1 MKKYVF
7 LTMTISFLLA
17 GIIFCQSPQLAQAK
31 TNYQIVKRSYIA
43 NVAYHPRNPGK
54 NGYVWQT
61 IDHSKVGHNFKNY
74 PNTTWQVSRQ
84 YVIKHNGK
92 NAVYYRV
99 QGISPKNNS
108 VKGGYIWRGYLK
120 KGYNPNYTKISDVT
134 VNLMT
139 TNEYQQFIQK
149 SPTQRLTRQVLA
161 LFPNSKV
168 TQPMSQY
175 ALGNSLAI
183 GEKSYQ
189 QISSMPD
196 MQRFLNTPNTLT
208 STQRLAKI
216 REILKNHGYFGN
228 KLNDQYEIGIV
239 IRNFNLKHPYDTN
252 DLLQGLVIAKK

>member
-1 MKKYVF
+1 
-7 LTMTISFLLA
+7 
-17 GIIFCQSPQLAQAK
+17 
-31 TNYQIVKRSYIA
+31 
-43 NVAYHPRNPGK
+43 
-54 NGYVWQT
+54 
-61 IDHSKVGHNFKNY
+61 
-74 PNTTWQVSRQ
+74 
-84 YVIKHNGK
+84 
-92 NAVYYRV
+92 
-99 QGISPKNNS
+99 
-108 VKGGYIWRGYLK
+108 
-120 KGYNPNYTKISDVT
+120 
-134 VNLMT
+134 MT